1 MRITLISMPWAIFYR
16 PSIQLGALSAYLEK
30 EAAVHSHCVHLYLDI
45 ARAVGFDLYNDICAS
60 TWAGEAIFSALL
72 FPDNRDQ
79 AERLFIRELPT
90 HKNDFS
96 AVLATVE
103 KTTANWLAEQDF
115 QPHDLVGFSICFSQL
130 LASLYCSS
138 LLKKNWPQLSIVFGG
153 SACTP
158 ALGQSLLRS
167 FPWLDFLIIGEG
179 EQALAGLIHH
189 LAANDPLPDQ
199 VLTRQKPSPSPTATT
214 GKQLDLDTLPCP
226 DYDQYFK
233 ALARLGQPFVPELPI
248 EFSRGCWWN
257 KCSFCNLNQ
266 QWCGYRQRKH
276 DRVLADVLAMAARY
290 QCLDFFFTDNA
301 LPPAEAGDFFRKI
314 QDTHADYR
322 FFAEIRVPRDTDE
335 CRRYQKGGLRSIQVG
350 IEALSGS
357 LLDKMCKGTTVM
369 ENIHAM
375 KMAMALHI
383 RLDGNLILE
392 FPGST
397 EEEVRE
403 TLRVLR
409 LILPY
414 RPLQAAA
421 FFLGQGS
428 PVYDHPHQ
436 YGISAITHHA
446 NDRLLFPRKILAG
459 LDLLVKGY
467 RGDRTR
473 QKKLWRPVR
482 EQIKVWQRFHL
493 DRRQQ
498 TRPALELRDGGDFLL
513 IRQER
518 PGQPAL
524 HHRMGGLSRKIYLA
538 CEKPIEKK
546 RLLAR
551 FKTVKEDQLHQFLA
565 GLEQKGLLYDD
576 GSTCLALAIS
586 HVIKER

>member
-1 MRITLISMPWAIFYR
+1 MQITLVSMPWAIFYR
-16 PSIQLGALSAYLEK
+16 PSIQLGALAAYL
-30 EAAVHSHCVHLYLDI
+30 ADQADIRVNCVHLYLDI
-45 ARAVGFDLYNDICAS
+45 AQAIGFDLYNDICGS
-60 TWAGEAIFSALL
+60 TWAGEAIYSALL
-72 FPDNRDQ
+72 FPGNK
-79 AERLFIRELPT
+79 ERARQLFARELPA
-90 HKNDFS
+90 HGNAFARLLDI
-96 AVLATVE
+96 VE
-103 KTTANWLAEQDF
+103 QETTGWLARQDL
-115 QPHDLVGFSICFSQL
+115 HSRGLVGFSVCFSQL
-130 LASLYCSS
+130 LSSLYCAS
-138 LLKKNWPQLSIVFGG
+138 LLKQAYPELTIVFGG

-167 FPWLDFLIIGEG
+167 FPWLDYLIIGEG

-189 LAANDPLPDQ
+189 LAANGPLPDQ
-199 VLTRQKPSPSPTATT
+199 VLTRQTPSPPPAATT

-226 DYDQYFK
+226 DYSDYFN

-266 QWCGYRQRKH
+266 QWCGYRQRRH
-276 DRVLADVLAMAARY
+276 DRVVDDVHVLAARH

-301 LPPAEAGDFFRKI
+301 LPPAEAADFFTKMGASN
-314 QDTHADYR
+314 ADYR
-322 FFAEIRVPRDTDE
+322 FFAEIRAPRDMDA
-335 CRRYQKGGLRSIQVG
+335 CRLYQQGGLRSIQVG

-357 LLDKMCKGTTVM
+357 LLKKMRKGTSVM
-369 ENIHAM
+369 ENIYAM
-375 KMAMALHI
+375 KMAMALNI

-403 TLRVLR
+403 TLRMLR
-409 LILPY
+409 LLLPY

-428 PVYDHPHQ
+428 PVYEHPRQ
-436 YGISAITHHA
+436 YGISAITHHS
-446 NDRLLFPRKILAG
+446 NDRLLFPREILAG

-482 EQIKVWQRFHL
+482 EQIKIWQRFHQ
-493 DRRQQ
+493 DRRQK

-524 HHRMGGLSRKIYLA
+524 HHRMGGLSRRIYLA

-551 FKTVKEDQLHQFLA
+551 FKTVKEDQLSQFLDSLA
-565 GLEQKGLLYDD
+565 TKGLLAADRD
-576 GSTCLALAIS
+576 TCLALA
-586 HVIKER
+586 VRYVP